1 MSKSEPLSNLWN
13 DVADEIRA
21 LGGSIRPGSVC
32 AQNVKYRAKDG
43 TRKEHGPYPILT
55 FKEKGKTR
63 TIRLKSPE
71 QEEIVRKQ
79 IASFRLFRQ
88 LMRQLIEIGR
98 ELADA
103 DLAEK
108 TEGKKNSSNASR
120 SSGKG
125 KRPRSWNA

>member
-1 MSKSEPLSNLWN
+1 MSNLESLSNQWN
-13 DVADEIRA
+13 DVVGEIRA
-21 LGGSIRPGSVC
+21 LRGSIRSGSVC

-43 TRKEHGPYPILT
+43 TRMEHGPYPILT

-63 TIRLKSPE
+63 TVRLKSPE

-79 IASFRLFRQ
+79 IANFRLFRQ

-120 SSGKG
+120 SSAKG